1 MTNEKIKAIAQGLL
15 EKDVAH
21 DDMRELIDTWNGS
34 EELRTTLLSSGV
46 PDEENSAFQF
56 GYAACC
62 ECGTFRVACGRRR
75 SDKGYEKGLGYAEN
89 GSGAVP

>member
-34 EELRTTLLSSGV
+34 EELRTALLSS
-46 PDEENSAFQF
+46 AF
-56 GYAACC
+56 
-62 ECGTFRVACGRRR
+62 RRRRR
-75 SDKGYEKGLGYAEN
+75 SVWQTGRSPTQARP
-89 GSGAVP
+89 A